1 VLFFIEHDNRR
12 VHLASVTA
20 HPTAAW
26 TVQQARNTLMDLGAR
41 AGGLKFL
48 IRDRDAKYTD
58 GFDAV
63 FTAAG
68 MRIIKTP
75 VQAPRANAICERW
88 IASARRECTD
98 RILITGRRHLQQ
110 TLSEYADHY
119 NTHRPH
125 RTLSQQ
131 PPGGRTHMAPADD
144 NIRVRRRDRLGG
156 LLHEYSQVAWGDG
169 IIGTHKGFHPL
180 TYRLFLL
187 GSYYRNQTEFTWR
200 GLEGA
205 RVAQRRLLERLGER
219 VARDADHPLTYEEAA
234 ARLEGPGRSYLERLD
249 EAISTDLNTA
259 QALAVLTR
267 VSRDDEIGRDALG
280 VLGAAFEAVLAF
292 GLLGLEPKDIEP
304 PARKLLLA
312 PDEIDQLLGERE
324 DARRRGD
331 FAVADEIRDMLER
344 LGIEVRDTPEGAV
357 LIAIRPSR
365 KHRPPTSDSAA
376 PPGLDRRASH
386 KDQIVNLGLMATDFP
401 QYRLSF
407 DRPE

>member
-1 VLFFIEHDNRR
+1 MCGRPAHRCVGEQPCPPFRR
-12 VHLASVTA
+12 CRAVSAQDRETATPASLS
-20 HPTAAW
+20 
-26 TVQQARNTLMDLGAR
+26 RR
-41 AGGLKFL
+41 A
-48 IRDRDAKYTD
+48 
-58 GFDAV
+58 
-63 FTAAG
+63 
-68 MRIIKTP
+68 
-75 VQAPRANAICERW
+75 
-88 IASARRECTD
+88 
-98 RILITGRRHLQQ
+98 RHL
-110 TLSEYADHY
+110 SAP
-119 NTHRPH
+119 NW
-125 RTLSQQ
+125 S
-131 PPGGRTHMAPADD
+131 GR
-144 NIRVRRRDRLGG
+144 
-156 LLHEYSQVAWGDG
+156 
-169 IIGTHKGFHPL
+169 
-180 TYRLFLL
+180 FLVNVP
-187 GSYYRNQTEFTWR
+187 SF
-200 GLEGA
+200 A
-205 RVAQRRLLERLGER
+205 REPRSTKSVS
-219 VARDADHPLTYEEAA
+219 AA

-292 GLLGLEPKDIEP
+292 GLLDLEPKDIEP

-386 KDQIVNLGLMATDFP
+386 EDQIVNLGLMATDFP

>member
-1 VLFFIEHDNRR
+1 M
-12 VHLASVTA
+12 T
-20 HPTAAW
+20 T
-26 TVQQARNTLMDLGAR
+26 DLG
-41 AGGLKFL
+41 
-48 IRDRDAKYTD
+48 I
-58 GFDAV
+58 
-63 FTAAG
+63 
-68 MRIIKTP
+68 
-75 VQAPRANAICERW
+75 
-88 IASARRECTD
+88 
-98 RILITGRRHLQQ
+98 
-110 TLSEYADHY
+110 DH
-119 NTHRPH
+119 
-125 RTLSQQ
+125 
-131 PPGGRTHMAPADD
+131 
-144 NIRVRRRDRLGG
+144 
-156 LLHEYSQVAWGDG
+156 
-169 IIGTHKGFHPL
+169 
-180 TYRLFLL
+180 
-187 GSYYRNQTEFTWR
+187 
-200 GLEGA
+200 
-205 RVAQRRLLERLGER
+205 LGER

-259 QALAVLTR
+259 QAL
-267 VSRDDEIGRDALG
+267 G

-292 GLLGLEPKDIEP
+292 GLLDLEPKDIEP

-357 LIAIRPSR
+357 LIAIRPPR

-386 KDQIVNLGLMATDFP
+386 EDQIVNLGLMATDFP

>member
-1 VLFFIEHDNRR
+1 MPGRK
-12 VHLASVTA
+12 
-20 HPTAAW
+20 
-26 TVQQARNTLMDLGAR
+26 R
-41 AGGLKFL
+41 AGSGNRYPCLAEPAGAPSECAEL
-48 IRDRDAKYTD
+48 VW
-58 GFDAV
+58 AV
-63 FTAAG
+63 PG
-68 MRIIKTP
+68 QCRLLR
-75 VQAPRANAICERW
+75 PRAR
-88 IASARRECTD
+88 STR
-98 RILITGRRHLQQ
+98 
-110 TLSEYADHY
+110 S
-119 NTHRPH
+119 
-125 RTLSQQ
+125 
-131 PPGGRTHMAPADD
+131 
-144 NIRVRRRDRLGG
+144 
-156 LLHEYSQVAWGDG
+156 
-169 IIGTHKGFHPL
+169 
-180 TYRLFLL
+180 
-187 GSYYRNQTEFTWR
+187 GS
-200 GLEGA
+200 
-205 RVAQRRLLERLGER
+205 
-219 VARDADHPLTYEEAA
+219 AA

-259 QALAVLTR
+259 QALAVLTQ

-292 GLLGLEPKDIEP
+292 GLLDLEPKDIEP

-386 KDQIVNLGLMATDFP
+386 EVQIVNLGLMATEFP

>member
-1 VLFFIEHDNRR
+1 MRVL
-12 VHLASVTA
+12 
-20 HPTAAW
+20 
-26 TVQQARNTLMDLGAR
+26 
-41 AGGLKFL
+41 
-48 IRDRDAKYTD
+48 
-58 GFDAV
+58 
-63 FTAAG
+63 
-68 MRIIKTP
+68 
-75 VQAPRANAICERW
+75 
-88 IASARRECTD
+88 
-98 RILITGRRHLQQ
+98 
-110 TLSEYADHY
+110 
-119 NTHRPH
+119 
-125 RTLSQQ
+125 
-131 PPGGRTHMAPADD
+131 
-144 NIRVRRRDRLGG
+144 RRRLSRL
-156 LLHEYSQVAWGDG
+156 VAR
-169 IIGTHKGFHPL
+169 HP
-180 TYRLFLL
+180 LFLL
-187 GSYYRNQTEFTWR
+187 GSHYRNQTEFTWR

-267 VSRDDEIGRDALG
+267 VSRDDEIGRDVLG

-292 GLLGLEPKDIEP
+292 GLLDLEPKDIEP
-304 PARKLLLA
+304 PARKLPLA

-344 LGIEVRDTPEGAV
+344 LGIEVRDTPERAV

-386 KDQIVNLGLMATDFP
+386 EDQIVNLGLMATDFP

-407 DRPE
+407 DRLE

>member
-1 VLFFIEHDNRR
+1 MPFWLHNEVINLR
-12 VHLASVTA
+12 
-20 HPTAAW
+20 
-26 TVQQARNTLMDLGAR
+26 QAKMSKSKGGTLLLSDLG
-41 AGGLKFL
+41 
-48 IRDRDAKYTD
+48 
-58 GFDAV
+58 
-63 FTAAG
+63 
-68 MRIIKTP
+68 
-75 VQAPRANAICERW
+75 
-88 IASARRECTD
+88 
-98 RILITGRRHLQQ
+98 QQ
-110 TLSEYADHY
+110 
-119 NTHRPH
+119 
-125 RTLSQQ
+125 
-131 PPGGRTHMAPADD
+131 
-144 NIRVRRRDRLGG
+144 
-156 LLHEYSQVAWGDG
+156 
-169 IIGTHKGFHPL
+169 GFHSL

-187 GSYYRNQTEFTWR
+187 GSHYRNQTEFTWR

-292 GLLGLEPKDIEP
+292 GLLDLEPKDIEP

-386 KDQIVNLGLMATDFP
+386 EDQIVNLGLMATDFP

>member
-1 VLFFIEHDNRR
+1 MGEGD
-12 VHLASVTA
+12 
-20 HPTAAW
+20 
-26 TVQQARNTLMDLGAR
+26 
-41 AGGLKFL
+41 
-48 IRDRDAKYTD
+48 
-58 GFDAV
+58 
-63 FTAAG
+63 
-68 MRIIKTP
+68 
-75 VQAPRANAICERW
+75 
-88 IASARRECTD
+88 
-98 RILITGRRHLQQ
+98 
-110 TLSEYADHY
+110 
-119 NTHRPH
+119 RPH
-125 RTLSQQ
+125 R
-131 PPGGRTHMAPADD
+131 GDD
-144 NIRVRRRDRLGG
+144 RVRARARGEGLRIRTRIWLLLRHRQGSRLREARAARPRGTPGRGARCADARQAQRDRLR
-156 LLHEYSQVAWGDG
+156 A
-169 IIGTHKGFHPL
+169 
-180 TYRLFLL
+180 
-187 GSYYRNQTEFTWR
+187 
-200 GLEGA
+200 LEGLTEGRDA
-205 RVAQRRLLERLGER
+205 FDGVGL

-292 GLLGLEPKDIEP
+292 GLLDLEPKDIEP

-386 KDQIVNLGLMATDFP
+386 EDQIVNLGLMATDFP